1 MLITQWLEGVF
12 NIMRILILLASFLCF
27 IPSANA
33 EWIDIFKDGK
43 EIYSVDKES
52 MDLDLDNEKA
62 KIWVKN
68 TVNISKPKLND
79 VVEVKTYFDIAC
91 KQRTLNLISMVSYNN
106 KNKVVKSFNP
116 STPLKINAIPETV
129 GGNIFNAMCQDLI
142 PAMKDRPFE
151 KFTSSVIKTDQCL
164 KDAVN
169 SKRYS
174 VANKSKLKDVALEK
188 CNSLLNN
195 SYSTGVS
202 YASIEKGENLT
213 DEEIQVVKLKI
224 YNRMEEK
231 LDFYIQ

>member
-1 MLITQWLEGVF
+1 
-12 NIMRILILLASFLCF
+12 ILILLASFLCF

-43 EIYSVDKES
+43 EVYSVDKES

-116 STPLKINAIPETV
+116 STPLKIFPPTGSGIALIIKGAE
-129 GGNIFNAMCQDLI
+129 GLDDLTTL
-142 PAMKDRPFE
+142 F
-151 KFTSSVIKTDQCL
+151 
-164 KDAVN
+164 
-169 SKRYS
+169 
-174 VANKSKLKDVALEK
+174 
-188 CNSLLNN
+188 LL
-195 SYSTGVS
+195 
-202 YASIEKGENLT
+202 L
-213 DEEIQVVKLKI
+213 
-224 YNRMEEK
+224 
-231 LDFYIQ
+231 